1 MTVSLAP
8 TNATETFAGTVE
20 RLKGDR
26 ILGRA
31 SYRALARMLPYAV
44 ERLLDSGAVLYRA
57 GNPARELFLLLEG
70 EVDLVSRSG
79 HRLSPPE
86 GWVGQEAATDVPH
99 YFSDAVARGP
109 VRVLAIS
116 RAGLQTLLIANP
128 ELKGEFYISL
138 MESLGGGLI
147 HDKVTNT
154 VNSWTVDIDSWPT
167 LFGWIL
173 AIILPAV
180 VLFFAPDLELPRNTV
195 YFLAIFTATLVM
207 WIFSLTDEYVPGI
220 FALLTT
226 LAMELVP
233 VNVALA
239 GLASEGFILAMSV
252 LGLAAVM
259 VNSGLGYRLLL
270 MLLLKLP
277 DRPFWHNVGLL
288 ITGFLL
294 TPLVPSINGRVALL
308 TPLMRD
314 MMEILRCLPKGTGA
328 TALAVSTFSGA
339 SLLSAVFLSS
349 KSVNFVIFGLLAS
362 QVQDQFGW
370 LQWAHAAAVVG
381 IFMII
386 SHLLLTTIMFRASE
400 HSSLSKERISAQLAL
415 LGDLHRREWA
425 AIFGILFFMVAVLTT
440 SAHRIQPAWVG
451 LAVLYGL
458 LAFGMLGKN
467 EFRKEIDWPF
477 LMYLGGIVSITST
490 LHYLNL
496 DNVLAHSFLWLGD
509 YMRQDF
515 RLFLVLLALVVFV
528 IRLAVPISATIVIL
542 ATVLMPIAE
551 NAGVNPWIVGFS
563 TLVLGEMWFMPY
575 QCSYYLQLR
584 EMTRGA
590 EFYDEKTFLRL
601 NAVSNLFKLG
611 ALYASIPY
619 WKVLGFL

>member
-8 TNATETFAGTVE
+8 TGAIGTFTGTVE

-31 SYRALARMLPYAV
+31 SYRALARMLPYTV
-44 ERLLDSGAVLYRA
+44 ERSLDSGATLYRA
-57 GNPARELFLLLEG
+57 GNPARDLFLLLEG

-79 HRLSPPE
+79 HRLAPSE
-86 GWVGQEAATDVPH
+86 GWIGQEAATDVPH

-109 VRVLAIS
+109 ARVLAIS
-116 RAGLQTLLIANP
+116 RAGLRALLAANP

-138 MESLGGGLI
+138 MESLGGGLL
-147 HDKVTNT
+147 HEKVTH
-154 VNSWTVDIDSWPT
+154 PT
-167 LFGWIL
+167 HSLKIATDGWSALLGWLL
-173 AIILPAV
+173 AIILPALI
-180 VLFFAPDLELPRNTV
+180 LFFGPDWELPRNTV
-195 YFLAIFTATLVM
+195 YFLAIFVTTLVM
-207 WIFSLTDEYVPGI
+207 WVFSLTDEYIPGI
-220 FALLTT
+220 FAVLTT

-233 VNVALA
+233 TNVALA

-259 VNSGLGYRLLL
+259 VNSGLGYRVLLL
-270 MLLLKLP
+270 LLLKLP
-277 DRPFWHNVGLL
+277 DRPFWHNTGLL

-294 TPLVPSINGRVALL
+294 TPLVPSINGRVALI

-314 MMEILRCLPKGTGA
+314 MMEVLRCLPRGMSA

-349 KSVNFVIFGLLAS
+349 KSVNFVIFGLLS
-362 QVQDQFGW
+362 PQVQDQFDW
-370 LQWAHAAAVVG
+370 IQWTHAAAAVGVFVV
-381 IFMII
+381 I
-386 SHLLLTTIMFRASE
+386 SHLVVATIMFRANE
-400 HSSLSKERISAQLAL
+400 HSSLSKERIAAQLAL

-425 AIFGILFFMVAVLTT
+425 AIFGILLFILAVLTT
-440 SAHRIQPAWVG
+440 SVHKIQPAWAG

-458 LAFGMLGKN
+458 LVFGMLGKS

-477 LMYLGGIVSITST
+477 LIYLGGIVSITST

-496 DNVLAHSFLWLGD
+496 DNVFAQNFLWLGD
-509 YMRQDF
+509 YMRVDF
-515 RLFLVLLALVVFV
+515 GLFLMLLAVVVFA
-528 IRLAVPISATIVIL
+528 IRLVVPISATIVIM
-542 ATVLMPIAE
+542 ATILMPIAE
-551 NAGVNPWIVGFS
+551 NAGVNPWLVGFS

-575 QCSYYLQLR
+575 QCSYYIQLR
-584 EMTRGA
+584 ELTRGA
-590 EFYDEKTFLRL
+590 EFYDEKSFLRL
-601 NAVSNLFKLG
+601 NTISNFLKLG

-619 WKVLGFL
+619 WQMLGLL